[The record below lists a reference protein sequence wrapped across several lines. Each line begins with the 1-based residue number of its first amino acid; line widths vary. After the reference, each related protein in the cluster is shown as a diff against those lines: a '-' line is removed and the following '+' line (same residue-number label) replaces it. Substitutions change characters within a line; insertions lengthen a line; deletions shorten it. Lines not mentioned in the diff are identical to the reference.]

1 MIEKVITFLDEFN
14 YEEIPKIA
22 KENAIRSFLDIIGVA
37 ASATKTE
44 LSKIIKSHTSSFLS
58 IVLI

>member
-1 MIEKVITFLDEFN
+1 MGNSYDRKSNYFLDEFN

-37 ASATKTE
+37 ASA
-44 LSKIIKSHTSSFLS
+44 S
-58 IVLI
+58 

>member
-22 KENAIRSFLDIIGVA
+22 KENAIRKEA
-37 ASATKTE
+37 PKNY
-44 LSKIIKSHTSSFLS
+44 
-58 IVLI
+58 

>member
-1 MIEKVITFLDEFN
+1 MGNSYDRKSNYFLDEIN

-37 ASATKTE
+37 ASA
-44 LSKIIKSHTSSFLS
+44 S
-58 IVLI
+58 

>member
-1 MIEKVITFLDEFN
+1 MGNSYDRKSNFLDEFN

-37 ASATKTE
+37 ASA
-44 LSKIIKSHTSSFLS
+44 S
-58 IVLI
+58 